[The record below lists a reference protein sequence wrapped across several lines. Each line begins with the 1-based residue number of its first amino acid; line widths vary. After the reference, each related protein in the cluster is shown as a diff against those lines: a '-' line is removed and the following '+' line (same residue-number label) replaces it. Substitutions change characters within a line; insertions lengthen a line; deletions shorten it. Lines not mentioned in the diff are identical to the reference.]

1 MILATWVKCEPKPES
16 KNVPLPVNKAWSREE
31 KESREDLE
39 KRDVF
44 SPHFSLCSKP
54 NNSRFQSKAKQI
66 KNPKLEGGHG
76 TAVQKSY
83 TVYLIHYIPISQ
95 VGDALEIQT
104 LKEGHSMLLQMWSL
118 YLSLKNY

>member
-1 MILATWVKCEPKPES
+1 MSFLHISLSALSQIIQGS
-16 KNVPLPVNKAWSREE
+16 KAKQKQN
-31 KESREDLE
+31 
-39 KRDVF
+39 
-44 SPHFSLCSKP
+44 
-54 NNSRFQSKAKQI
+54 KAKQI

-104 LKEGHSMLLQMWSL
+104 LKEGHSMLLQM
-118 YLSLKNY
+118 